1 MYNIYFLSCPVSL
14 NQIAQF
20 HLLLHCLM
28 MSKSCITCWML
39 VVPFVLYED
48 ILKKN
53 TLITIK
59 MIISLFV
66 KRQTLTGTCNCTMYF
81 LNLIYC
87 FSWLSGIPPISF
99 DNSFAAFRR

>member
-48 ILKKN
+48 ILKKYSYYN
-53 TLITIK
+53 QNDHF
-59 MIISLFV
+59 SLC
-66 KRQTLTGTCNCTMYF
+66 KASDSDWNM
-81 LNLIYC
+81 
-87 FSWLSGIPPISF
+87 
-99 DNSFAAFRR
+99 